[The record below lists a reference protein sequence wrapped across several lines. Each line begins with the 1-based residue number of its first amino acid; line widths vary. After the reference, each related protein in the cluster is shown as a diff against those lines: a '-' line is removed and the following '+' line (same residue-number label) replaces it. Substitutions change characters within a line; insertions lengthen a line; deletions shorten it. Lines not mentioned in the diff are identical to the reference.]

1 MVDDRLTPSL
11 SDVVSLTL
19 SDSGNAIDCLKS

>member
-1 MVDDRLTPSL
+1 MVDDRLTSPL

-19 SDSGNAIDCLKS
+19 SDSGKAIDCLRS